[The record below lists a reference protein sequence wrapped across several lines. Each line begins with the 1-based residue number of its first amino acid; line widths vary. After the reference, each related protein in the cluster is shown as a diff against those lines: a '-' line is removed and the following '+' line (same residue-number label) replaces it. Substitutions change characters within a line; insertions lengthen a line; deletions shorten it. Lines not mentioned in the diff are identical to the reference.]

1 MQFLTLLAAALSTF
15 VTAAV
20 AAPGE
25 NSAKVLQT
33 STSAVS
39 ETVLVG
45 YTLDLN
51 PATYLSSLSCSA
63 TFAQQYPS
71 KSHYFRV
78 QRDGVLIIPHS
89 PTDFHMLS
97 DLPTIA
103 FYGEAPGAGASRPP
117 LPNRLTSYNARS

>member
-25 NSAKVLQT
+25 NSVKAVE
-33 STSAVS
+33 TSAVS

-51 PATYLSSLSCSA
+51 PTTYLSSLSCSA

-71 KSHYFRV
+71 KSSYFSV
-78 QRDGVLIIPHS
+78 QRDSALIIPP
-89 PTDFHMLS
+89 PTDFHTLS
-97 DLPTIA
+97 DLPPIA
-103 FYGEAPGAGASRPP
+103 FYGEAPGAGASCPSHPSPRT
-117 LPNRLTSYNARS
+117 RVRQAD